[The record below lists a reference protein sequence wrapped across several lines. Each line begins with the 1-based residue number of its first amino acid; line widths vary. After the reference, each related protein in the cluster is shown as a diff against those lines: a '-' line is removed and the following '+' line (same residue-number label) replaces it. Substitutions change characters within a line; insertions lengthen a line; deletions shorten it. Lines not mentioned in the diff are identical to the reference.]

1 VYFLASKVLW
11 AVAQPLNALLILAL
25 LGLGLVWTRYKA
37 FGRRLCLASLLAIV
51 ALGSLPVGTFLLAI
65 LEDSVP
71 PWKDDGGPVAGIIVL
86 GGSFDGDISLARG
99 QVTLN
104 EAGERILAIAQWARK
119 RPDTKIVFAGGS
131 AAIVGEGASEGRVL
145 AGFLEALGV
154 PAGRVT
160 VEAESRNTLE
170 NARFTH
176 ALLRPAPGDRFVL
189 VTSAYH
195 IPRSVGLFRAA
206 GFTVL
211 PWPVDYRTGSPGQM
225 QPQVDIVGGLD
236 RLDTAVREWIGLVAA
251 RALGQTREVF
261 PSP

>member
-1 VYFLASKVLW
+1 MYFLASKVLW
-11 AVAQPLNALLILAL
+11 AVAQPLNALLIVAL

-51 ALGSLPVGTFLLAI
+51 ALGSLPVGTVLLAV

-71 PWKDDGGPVAGIIVL
+71 PWKDDGRPVAGVIVL
-86 GGSFDGDISLARG
+86 GGALDGDTSLVRG
-99 QVTLN
+99 RIALN
-104 EAGERILAIAQWARK
+104 EAGERILAIAHWARTH
-119 RPDTKIVFAGGS
+119 PDTKIVFSGGS
-131 AAIVGEGASEGRVL
+131 AAIIGESISEGRAL
-145 AGFLEALGV
+145 ERFLETLGV
-154 PAGRVT
+154 PAGRVI
-160 VEAESRNTLE
+160 VEGDSRNTLE

-176 ALLRPAPGDRFVL
+176 ALLKPAPGDRFVL

-195 IPRSVGLFRAA
+195 MPRSVGLFRAA

-211 PWPVDYRTGSPGQM
+211 PWPVDYRTGSPVQM
-225 QPQVDIVGGLD
+225 QPQVDLVGGLD

-251 RALGQTREVF
+251 RALGQTPQLF